1 MILTNRYSNWP
12 IGIIARGIDGLQG
25 SGSDIYGY
33 GMKGMGS
40 VTSENREFV
49 LGYFGENTAGV
60 VLEPMTK
67 VFYEEERCVY
77 SLMLIVKGY
86 SSVSITTQSLKQ
98 PVQLQLDTPSVT
110 NIS

>member
-1 MILTNRYSNWP
+1 
-12 IGIIARGIDGLQG
+12 
-25 SGSDIYGY
+25 
-33 GMKGMGS
+33 MGS